1 MGKML
6 ETLNQKPAG
15 RGAPEAK
22 PAHLPVSAPRPDPE
36 PEPDLP
42 SAMSFIEVGGKLAPL
57 DASPDVLATAPPGR
71 TRLHPPHA
79 ERGPRLRKLAARSDD
94 GRTVRFRPVTGGT
107 ARPRP
112 RFAPELVAF
121 HRPEHALSCQYQS
134 LAEEMLAQLPAG
146 APGLLLFTAAA
157 PRVGTTTVLL
167 NLAVT
172 LVRQGDQRIAVID
185 ANRDRPAVA
194 ARLGLAE
201 APGLGDVLSG
211 GFPLEEALQETGQAG
226 LRAVTI
232 GATSLGG
239 RARLTAEAMRPLF
252 RQLRRAFQL
261 VMIDAPC
268 WDGRPEAGVL
278 ATLADAVYLV
288 ATAAE
293 CDSPQAGA
301 LLQVMRQ
308 QGIPVRGQI
317 LTGQ

>member
-22 PAHLPVSAPRPDPE
+22 PALLPVSAPRPDPE

-79 ERGPRLRKLAARSDD
+79 ERGPRLRKLAARPDD

-121 HRPEHALSCQYQS
+121 HRPDHALSGQYQT
-134 LAEEMLAQLPAG
+134 LAEQMLAPLPAD
-146 APGLLLFTAAA
+146 APGILLFTAAA
-157 PRVGTTTVLL
+157 PGVGTTTVLL

-172 LVRQGDQRIAVID
+172 IARHGDRQIVVID
-185 ANRDRPAVA
+185 ANRDRAAVA
-194 ARLGLAE
+194 ARLGLTE
-201 APGLGDVLSG
+201 APGLGELLSG
-211 GFPLEEALQETGQAG
+211 GLPLEEALQETGQAG
-226 LRAVTI
+226 LRALAA
-232 GATSLGG
+232 GAIFPSG
-239 RARLTAEAMRPLF
+239 RVRLTAEALRPLL
-252 RQLRRAFQL
+252 RQLRQASDL
-261 VMIDAPC
+261 ALIDAPS
-268 WDGRPEAGVL
+268 WDGRPEAAVL

-288 ATAAE
+288 APAAE
-293 CDSPQAGA
+293 SDSPHAGA

-317 LTGQ
+317 LTGP